1 MGSAPGIPTTAIR
14 QTENALVDLLG
25 FTVRDVLRSQIAPVK
40 EPDMPPRPL
49 PHLALPFTALAVA
62 PSVALATAAVA
73 IVVAASTA
81 FAQTAEGPSFTAE
94 QVERGRAAYS
104 QNCQDCHGS
113 TLDNGEFG
121 GPPLKGGYF
130 RNHWG
135 AGSVADLTGYAKA
148 LMPPDRPGR
157 LSDQTYTDL
166 IAFLL
171 SNNGYAPGS
180 RELPSDAAAQQK
192 MSLKK

>member
-1 MGSAPGIPTTAIR
+1 MGSAPGIPNGAGR
-14 QTENALVDLLG
+14 QNENALVEGVG
-25 FTVRDVLRSQIAPVK
+25 FTVRDVLHARLPVK
-40 EPDMPPRPL
+40 EADMPALPL
-49 PHLALPFTALAVA
+49 PCRSILGAALAAAPVMFVAMAFVSVA
-62 PSVALATAAVA
+62 PTSK
-73 IVVAASTA
+73 A
-81 FAQTAEGPSFTAE
+81 FAQATDGPSFTAE
-94 QVERGRAAYS
+94 QVERGRAAYT

-121 GPPLKGGYF
+121 GPPLKGAYF

-166 IAFLL
+166 VAYLL

-180 RELPSDAAAQQK
+180 SELPADAAAQQK

>member
-1 MGSAPGIPTTAIR
+1 MGAALGIPSTTTG
-14 QTENALVDLLG
+14 QNENALVDLVG
-25 FTVRDVLRSQIAPVK
+25 IAVREVLRSRLPVK
-40 EPDMPPRPL
+40 EPDMLPRSLPRPAFASDAL
-49 PHLALPFTALAVA
+49 TVIFVLAA
-62 PSVALATAAVA
+62 S
-73 IVVAASTA
+73 ASTA
-81 FAQTAEGPSFTAE
+81 FAQSAEGPSFTAE
-94 QVERGRAAYS
+94 QVERGRAAYN

-166 IAFLL
+166 VAFLL

-180 RELPSDAAAQQK
+180 RELASDAAEQQK

>member
-1 MGSAPGIPTTAIR
+1 
-14 QTENALVDLLG
+14 
-25 FTVRDVLRSQIAPVK
+25 
-40 EPDMPPRPL
+40 MPPRPL
-49 PHLALPFTALAVA
+49 PHPAFAGTALAVA
-62 PSVALATAAVA
+62 MFAFVS
-73 IVVAASTA
+73 AASPSMA
-81 FAQTAEGPSFTAE
+81 FAQSAQGPSFTEE
-94 QVERGRAAYS
+94 QVERGRAAYN

-166 IAFLL
+166 VAFLL

-180 RELPSDAAAQQK
+180 RELPSDVAEQQK
-192 MSLKK
+192 MSMKK

>member
-1 MGSAPGIPTTAIR
+1 MAPPAPPYRVLSSALIAIASMAVASAPSIPT
-14 QTENALVDLLG
+14 
-25 FTVRDVLRSQIAPVK
+25 
-40 EPDMPPRPL
+40 
-49 PHLALPFTALAVA
+49 
-62 PSVALATAAVA
+62 
-73 IVVAASTA
+73 AS
-81 FAQTAEGPSFTAE
+81 AQSAQGPSFTEE
-94 QVERGRAAYS
+94 QVERGRAAYT
-104 QNCQDCHGS
+104 QNCQDCHGT

-135 AGSVADLTGYAKA
+135 AGSVADLAGYAKA
-148 LMPPDRPGR
+148 LMPPDRPGG

-171 SNNGYAPGS
+171 SNNGYAPGG
-180 RELPSDAAAQQK
+180 RELPSDAAEQQK

>member
-1 MGSAPGIPTTAIR
+1 MS
-14 QTENALVDLLG
+14 
-25 FTVRDVLRSQIAPVK
+25 S
-40 EPDMPPRPL
+40 RPL
-49 PHLALPFTALAVA
+49 PRPAFAGAALAVA
-62 PSVALATAAVA
+62 MSAVVSA
-73 IVVAASTA
+73 A
-81 FAQTAEGPSFTAE
+81 FAQSEGPSFTAE
-94 QVERGRAAYS
+94 QVERGRAAYN

-135 AGSVADLTGYAKA
+135 AGSVADLAGYAKA

-166 IAFLL
+166 VAFLL
-171 SNNGYAPGS
+171 SNNGYDPGGT
-180 RELPSDAAAQQK
+180 ELPSDTAAQQK

>member
-1 MGSAPGIPTTAIR
+1 
-14 QTENALVDLLG
+14 
-25 FTVRDVLRSQIAPVK
+25 
-40 EPDMPPRPL
+40 MPPRPL
-49 PHLALPFTALAVA
+49 PHPVIPSAALAVA
-62 PSVALATAAVA
+62 VAFVA
-73 IVVAASTA
+73 AASTLAA
-81 FAQTAEGPSFTAE
+81 FAQTVEGPSFTAE
-94 QVERGRAAYS
+94 QVERGRASYS

-121 GPPLKGGYF
+121 GPPLKGVYF

-166 IAFLL
+166 IAYLL
-171 SNNGYAPGS
+171 SNNGYEPGS

>member
-1 MGSAPGIPTTAIR
+1 MPSPSPAK
-14 QTENALVDLLG
+14 D
-25 FTVRDVLRSQIAPVK
+25 
-40 EPDMPPRPL
+40 PDMASRPL
-49 PHLALPFTALAVA
+49 PRRAIVTVIAAVAAVPGAAALAVA
-62 PSVALATAAVA
+62 AVA
-73 IVVAASTA
+73 FASAASTSTA
-81 FAQTAEGPSFTAE
+81 FAQAAEGPTFTAE
-94 QVERGRAAYS
+94 QVERGREAYTH
-104 QNCQDCHGS
+104 NCQDCHGS

-157 LSDQTYTDL
+157 LSEQTYTDL
-166 IAFLL
+166 VAFLL
-171 SNNGYAPGS
+171 SSNGYEPG
-180 RELPSDAAAQQK
+180 RTELPSDMAAQQK

>member
-1 MGSAPGIPTTAIR
+1 MAPPA
-14 QTENALVDLLG
+14 
-25 FTVRDVLRSQIAPVK
+25 
-40 EPDMPPRPL
+40 L
-49 PHLALPFTALAVA
+49 PHRILCSALIA
-62 PSVALATAAVA
+62 
-73 IVVAASTA
+73 AASMAFASATTGA

-94 QVERGRAAYS
+94 QVERGRAAYT

-135 AGSVADLTGYAKA
+135 SGSVADLAGYAKA

-180 RELPSDAAAQQK
+180 QELPSDAAAQQK

>member
-1 MGSAPGIPTTAIR
+1 MGGAPGIPSTATG
-14 QTENALVDLLG
+14 QDENALVELTG
-25 FTVRDVLRSQIAPVK
+25 IAVRELSRKPLPMK
-40 EPDMPPRPL
+40 EPDMPPHPL
-49 PHLALPFTALAVA
+49 PHPAFVRAALAVA
-62 PSVALATAAVA
+62 FVFAAS
-73 IVVAASTA
+73 ASTA
-81 FAQTAEGPSFTAE
+81 FAQSADGPTFTAE
-94 QVERGRAAYS
+94 QVERGQAAYS

-180 RELPSDAAAQQK
+180 RELPSDAAEQQK

>member
-1 MGSAPGIPTTAIR
+1 MAPPA
-14 QTENALVDLLG
+14 
-25 FTVRDVLRSQIAPVK
+25 
-40 EPDMPPRPL
+40 L
-49 PHLALPFTALAVA
+49 PHRVLSSALIA
-62 PSVALATAAVA
+62 
-73 IVVAASTA
+73 AASIAFACATPIAAA
-81 FAQTAEGPSFTAE
+81 FAQSAEGPAFTAE
-94 QVERGRAAYS
+94 QAERGRAAYT

-166 IAFLL
+166 VAFLL
-171 SNNGYAPGS
+171 SNNGYTPGS
-180 RELPSDAAAQQK
+180 QELPSDAAAQQK

>member
-1 MGSAPGIPTTAIR
+1 MPSPSPAK
-14 QTENALVDLLG
+14 D
-25 FTVRDVLRSQIAPVK
+25 
-40 EPDMPPRPL
+40 PDMASRPL
-49 PHLALPFTALAVA
+49 PRRVIATAVVAVAAAPGTALAVA
-62 PSVALATAAVA
+62 A
-73 IVVAASTA
+73 IAFASAASTSPA
-81 FAQTAEGPSFTAE
+81 FAQAAEGPTFTAE
-94 QVERGRAAYS
+94 QVERGREAYTH
-104 QNCQDCHGS
+104 NCQDCHGS

-157 LSDQTYTDL
+157 LSEQTYTDL
-166 IAFLL
+166 VAFLL
-171 SNNGYAPGS
+171 SSNGYESGS
-180 RELPSDAAAQQK
+180 IELPSDMMAQQK

>member
-1 MGSAPGIPTTAIR
+1 MPTPSPAK
-14 QTENALVDLLG
+14 D
-25 FTVRDVLRSQIAPVK
+25 
-40 EPDMPPRPL
+40 PDMASRPL
-49 PHLALPFTALAVA
+49 PRRATAIAVVAAVPGTAALAVA
-62 PSVALATAAVA
+62 AVA
-73 IVVAASTA
+73 FASAASTSLA
-81 FAQTAEGPSFTAE
+81 FAQAAEGPTFTAE
-94 QVERGRAAYS
+94 QVERGREAYTH
-104 QNCQDCHGS
+104 NCQDCHGS

-157 LSDQTYTDL
+157 LSEQTYTDL
-166 IAFLL
+166 VAFLL
-171 SNNGYAPGS
+171 SSNGYEPGS
-180 RELPSDAAAQQK
+180 TELPSDMTAQQK

>member
-1 MGSAPGIPTTAIR
+1 
-14 QTENALVDLLG
+14 
-25 FTVRDVLRSQIAPVK
+25 
-40 EPDMPPRPL
+40 MPPRPL
-49 PHLALPFTALAVA
+49 PQPVILRAALAIAFSVALAVA
-62 PSVALATAAVA
+62 AVA
-73 IVVAASTA
+73 FVAAASPRMA
-81 FAQTAEGPSFTAE
+81 FAQTVEGPSFTAE
-94 QVERGRAAYS
+94 QVERGQRAYN
-104 QNCQDCHGS
+104 QNCQECHGS

-171 SNNGYAPGS
+171 SNNGYAPNG

>member
-1 MGSAPGIPTTAIR
+1 
-14 QTENALVDLLG
+14 
-25 FTVRDVLRSQIAPVK
+25 
-40 EPDMPPRPL
+40 MPPHPL
-49 PHLALPFTALAVA
+49 PHPDFVRAALA
-62 PSVALATAAVA
+62 AAVVFA
-73 IVVAASTA
+73 ASASTA
-81 FAQTAEGPSFTAE
+81 FAQSAEGPSFTAE
-94 QVERGRAAYS
+94 QVERGQAAYS

-121 GPPLKGGYF
+121 GPPLKGSYF

-166 IAFLL
+166 VAFLL

-180 RELPSDAAAQQK
+180 RELPSDTAEQQR

>member
-1 MGSAPGIPTTAIR
+1 MAPPA
-14 QTENALVDLLG
+14 
-25 FTVRDVLRSQIAPVK
+25 
-40 EPDMPPRPL
+40 L
-49 PHLALPFTALAVA
+49 PHRVLSSALIAV
-62 PSVALATAAVA
+62 
-73 IVVAASTA
+73 ASTA
-81 FAQTAEGPSFTAE
+81 VACATPIAAAFAQSAEGPSFTAE
-94 QVERGRAAYS
+94 QAERGRVAYT

-157 LSDQTYTDL
+157 LSEQTYTDL
-166 IAFLL
+166 VAFLL

-180 RELPSDAAAQQK
+180 QELPSDAAAQQK

>member
-1 MGSAPGIPTTAIR
+1 MHR
-14 QTENALVDLLG
+14 C
-25 FTVRDVLRSQIAPVK
+25 
-40 EPDMPPRPL
+40 PL
-49 PHLALPFTALAVA
+49 PRRVVSSTALAATRIAALAVA
-62 PSVALATAAVA
+62 TVAFVSAAATSK
-73 IVVAASTA
+73 AS
-81 FAQTAEGPSFTAE
+81 AQEGPSFTAE
-94 QVERGRAAYS
+94 QVERGEKAYN
-104 QNCQDCHGS
+104 QNCQECHGS

-121 GPPLKGGYF
+121 GPPLKGAYF

-180 RELPSDAAAQQK
+180 RELPSDATAQQK
-192 MSLKK
+192 MSMKK

>member
-1 MGSAPGIPTTAIR
+1 MVPSPSPAKDPDMASRPLPRRTTAIAVV
-14 QTENALVDLLG
+14 TAVSG
-25 FTVRDVLRSQIAPVK
+25 A
-40 EPDMPPRPL
+40 
-49 PHLALPFTALAVA
+49 AALAVA
-62 PSVALATAAVA
+62 AVA
-73 IVVAASTA
+73 FASAASTSPA
-81 FAQTAEGPSFTAE
+81 FAQAAEGPTFTAE
-94 QVERGRAAYS
+94 QVERGREAYTH
-104 QNCQDCHGS
+104 NCQDCHGS

-157 LSDQTYTDL
+157 LSEQTYTDL
-166 IAFLL
+166 VAFLL
-171 SNNGYAPGS
+171 SSNGYEPGS
-180 RELPSDAAAQQK
+180 AELPSDMTAQQK

>member
-1 MGSAPGIPTTAIR
+1 MPSPSPSK
-14 QTENALVDLLG
+14 D
-25 FTVRDVLRSQIAPVK
+25 
-40 EPDMPPRPL
+40 PDMASRPL
-49 PHLALPFTALAVA
+49 PRRVIATAIATVAAAPGAALVI
-62 PSVALATAAVA
+62 AAVA
-73 IVVAASTA
+73 FASAASTSTA
-81 FAQTAEGPSFTAE
+81 FAQAAEGPTFTAE
-94 QVERGRAAYS
+94 QVERGREAYTH
-104 QNCQDCHGS
+104 NCQDCHGS

-157 LSDQTYTDL
+157 LSEQTYTDL
-166 IAFLL
+166 VAFLL
-171 SNNGYAPGS
+171 SSNGYEPGGT
-180 RELPSDAAAQQK
+180 ELPSDTAAQQK

>member
-1 MGSAPGIPTTAIR
+1 MGAAPGIPSTTIG
-14 QTENALVDLLG
+14 QNENALVDLAG
-25 FTVRDVLRSQIAPVK
+25 ITVREVLRSRLPVK
-40 EPDMPPRPL
+40 EPDMPPCLLPRP
-49 PHLALPFTALAVA
+49 AFASAALAVTF
-62 PSVALATAAVA
+62 VFAAS
-73 IVVAASTA
+73 ASTA
-81 FAQTAEGPSFTAE
+81 SAQSAEGPSFTAE
-94 QVERGRAAYS
+94 QAERGRAAYN

-166 IAFLL
+166 VAFLL
-171 SNNGYAPGS
+171 SNNGYAAGS
-180 RELPSDAAAQQK
+180 RELPSDAAEQQK

>member
-1 MGSAPGIPTTAIR
+1 MPSPSPSK
-14 QTENALVDLLG
+14 D
-25 FTVRDVLRSQIAPVK
+25 
-40 EPDMPPRPL
+40 PDMASRPL
-49 PHLALPFTALAVA
+49 PRRVIATAIATVAAAPGAALAI
-62 PSVALATAAVA
+62 AAVA
-73 IVVAASTA
+73 FASAASTSTA
-81 FAQTAEGPSFTAE
+81 FAQAAEGPTFTAE
-94 QVERGRAAYS
+94 QVERGREAYTH
-104 QNCQDCHGS
+104 NCQDCHGS

-157 LSDQTYTDL
+157 LSEQTYTDL
-166 IAFLL
+166 VAFLL
-171 SNNGYAPGS
+171 SSNGYEPGGT
-180 RELPSDAAAQQK
+180 ELPSDTAAQQK

>member
-1 MGSAPGIPTTAIR
+1 
-14 QTENALVDLLG
+14 
-25 FTVRDVLRSQIAPVK
+25 
-40 EPDMPPRPL
+40 MPPRPL
-49 PHLALPFTALAVA
+49 PRPLPAAALAIAMVA
-62 PSVALATAAVA
+62 S
-73 IVVAASTA
+73 ISAASTSKTY
-81 FAQTAEGPSFTAE
+81 AQSAEGPSFTAE
-94 QVERGRAAYS
+94 QVERGQAAYS
-104 QNCQDCHGS
+104 QNCQECHGS

-135 AGSVADLTGYAKA
+135 LGSVADLTGYAKA

-157 LSDQTYTDL
+157 LSEQTYTDL
-166 IAFLL
+166 VAFLL

>member
-1 MGSAPGIPTTAIR
+1 MPSPSPAK
-14 QTENALVDLLG
+14 D
-25 FTVRDVLRSQIAPVK
+25 
-40 EPDMPPRPL
+40 PDMASRPL
-49 PHLALPFTALAVA
+49 PRRAIATVIAAVAAVPGAAALAVA
-62 PSVALATAAVA
+62 AVA
-73 IVVAASTA
+73 FASAASTSTA
-81 FAQTAEGPSFTAE
+81 FAQAAEGPTFTAE
-94 QVERGRAAYS
+94 QVERGREAYTH
-104 QNCQDCHGS
+104 NCQDCHGS

-157 LSDQTYTDL
+157 LSEQTYTDL
-166 IAFLL
+166 VAFLL
-171 SNNGYAPGS
+171 SSNGYEPGGT
-180 RELPSDAAAQQK
+180 ELPSDTAAQQK